1 MDRWKRGWIN
11 VTEVTSRAR
20 RHTVPYLVSW
30 SWLLAACSGNP
41 PPAVAPMPGSGTGGS
56 AVTGAPAATTAG
68 PSASLAVVPVKVT
81 YVLRALTPSLD
92 SLFPTRDSLTAA
104 RCANAAG
111 LVCHQYVYRR
121 EPLRLR
127 AQENRLFIETE
138 LAFRA
143 QLGVVG
149 GARVASCGYAPEPMR
164 RTSLSMSTALYWRRD
179 WRIGA
184 QDTKLAATLRDPCVV
199 TVLGVDASR
208 SLQSIVDRQLA
219 TFAAQADTTIPQVA
233 DFRPLADSLW
243 KSFLEPTALDSLSTL
258 WLMLEPEAVR
268 VTPFVGNGV
277 NLTTTMVLYARPRVV
292 AGGKPMARIRPLPT
306 LALGTAP
313 TEFTVPVTVE
323 LPFVEMARRATV
335 ILADETRTERVKVDS
350 VFVRGAADSV
360 LVDLAV
366 SGALHGR
373 LQLVSRPRW
382 DAAAREL
389 RLDDLDWTLQ
399 SRGALSRVKATLA
412 APLVAL
418 AVRRA
423 TGGGRIALGDQL
435 DAVRTELLTKLN
447 GPLAPG
453 VVMGS
458 SVRAVQITGVSTTS
472 TAIVVRAVLTGQSG
486 VWIQ

>member
-1 MDRWKRGWIN
+1 VGKRWSIGEGRG
-11 VTEVTSRAR
+11 VR
-20 RHTVPYLVSW
+20 RQLSALL
-30 SWLLAACSGNP
+30 LLAACSSNP
-41 PPAVAPMPGSGTGGS
+41 SPSTNPIPGQAPVAGGAAPAPGTVPGT
-56 AVTGAPAATTAG
+56 ATGAAA
-68 PSASLAVVPVKVT
+68 SASLAVVPVRVT
-81 YVLRALTPSLD
+81 YVLRALVPSLD
-92 SLFPTRDSLTAA
+92 SLFPARDSLTAA
-104 RCANAAG
+104 RCANAVG

-127 AQENRLFIETE
+127 GEGNRLFIDTD
-138 LAFRA
+138 LSFRA

-164 RTSLSMSTALYWRRD
+164 RSSLSMSTALYWRRD

-184 QDTKLAATLRDPCVV
+184 QDTRLAATLLDPCKV
-199 TVLGVDASR
+199 TVLGVDAR
-208 SLQSIVDRQLA
+208 KSLQNILDRQLG

-243 KSFLEPTALDSLSTL
+243 RSFLEPTALDSLSSL
-258 WLMLEPEAVR
+258 WLVLDPEAVR

-277 NLTTTMVLYARPRVV
+277 NITTTLVLYARPRVV
-292 AGGKPMARIRPLPT
+292 AGGKPMVRPRPLPA

-313 TEFTVPVTVE
+313 AEFSVPVTVE
-323 LPFVEMARRATV
+323 LPFVEMARRAT
-335 ILADETRTERVKVDS
+335 LQLTEETRNESVKVDS
-350 VFVRGAADSV
+350 VFVRGVGDTV

-366 SGALHGR
+366 SGALRGR
-373 LQLVSRPRW
+373 LQLASRPRW
-382 DAAAREL
+382 DAVAREL

-412 APLVAL
+412 TPLVAL

-423 TGGGRIALGDQL
+423 TGGGRLPLGAQL
-435 DAVRTELLTKLN
+435 DSARVELLTKLN
-447 GPLAPG
+447 GTLSPG

-458 SVRAVQITGVSTTS
+458 SVREVQITEVSTTP
-472 TAIVVRAVLTGQSG
+472 TGIVVRAKLTGQSG

>member
-1 MDRWKRGWIN
+1 VGKRWSIGEGRG
-11 VTEVTSRAR
+11 VQRQLSA
-20 RHTVPYLVSW
+20 LL
-30 SWLLAACSGNP
+30 LLAACSSNP
-41 PPAVAPMPGSGTGGS
+41 SPSTNPIPGQAPVAGGAAPAPGTVPGT
-56 AVTGAPAATTAG
+56 ATGAAA
-68 PSASLAVVPVKVT
+68 SASLAVVPVRVT
-81 YVLRALTPSLD
+81 YVLRALVQSLD
-92 SLFPTRDSLTAA
+92 SLFPARDSLTAA
-104 RCANAAG
+104 RCANAVG

-127 AQENRLFIETE
+127 GEGNRLFIDTD
-138 LAFRA
+138 LSFRA

-164 RTSLSMSTALYWRRD
+164 RSSLSMSTALYWRRD

-184 QDTKLAATLRDPCVV
+184 QDTRLAATLLDPCKV
-199 TVLGVDASR
+199 TVLGVDAR
-208 SLQSIVDRQLA
+208 KSLQNILDRQLG

-243 KSFLEPTALDSLSTL
+243 RSFLEPTALDSLSSL
-258 WLMLEPEAVR
+258 WLVLDPEAVR

-277 NLTTTMVLYARPRVV
+277 NITTTLVLYARPRVV
-292 AGGKPMARIRPLPT
+292 AGGKPMVRPRPLPA

-313 TEFTVPVTVE
+313 AEFSVPVTVE
-323 LPFVEMARRATV
+323 LPFVEMARRAT
-335 ILADETRTERVKVDS
+335 LQLTEETRNESVKVDS
-350 VFVRGAADSV
+350 VFVRGVGDTV

-366 SGALHGR
+366 SGALRGR
-373 LQLVSRPRW
+373 LQLASRPRW
-382 DAAAREL
+382 DAVAREL

-412 APLVAL
+412 TPLVAL

-423 TGGGRIALGDQL
+423 TGGGRLPLGAQL
-435 DAVRTELLTKLN
+435 DSARVELLTKLN
-447 GPLAPG
+447 GTLSPG

-458 SVRAVQITGVSTTS
+458 SVREVQITEVSTTP
-472 TAIVVRAVLTGQSG
+472 TGIVVRAKLTGQSG